1 MKAWKIS
8 GLIVLI
14 IWIVVAALIWFRN
27 VDGAGVAQTV
37 QLKEITLLIL
47 LIFAIP
53 VIIGYIVWFVILKR
67 KQQHKKDSQIKRIL
81 LNLGINKP

>member
-37 QLKEITLLIL
+37 QLKEITLLIW

-67 KQQHKKDSQIKRIL
+67 T
-81 LNLGINKP
+81 

>member
-27 VDGAGVAQTV
+27 VNGAGVAQTV
-37 QLKEITLLIL
+37 QLKEITLLIW

-67 KQQHKKDSQIKRIL
+67 K
-81 LNLGINKP
+81 

>member
-37 QLKEITLLIL
+37 QLKEITLLIW

-53 VIIGYIVWFVILKR
+53 VIIGYIVRFVILKR
-67 KQQHKKDSQIKRIL
+67 K
-81 LNLGINKP
+81 

>member
-14 IWIVVAALIWFRN
+14 IWIVVAALIWFRI

-37 QLKEITLLIL
+37 QLKEITLLIW

-67 KQQHKKDSQIKRIL
+67 K
-81 LNLGINKP
+81 

>member
-8 GLIVLI
+8 GLTVLI

-37 QLKEITLLIL
+37 QLKEITLLIW

-67 KQQHKKDSQIKRIL
+67 K
-81 LNLGINKP
+81 

>member
-37 QLKEITLLIL
+37 QLKEITLLIW

-53 VIIGYIVWFVILKR
+53 VTIGDIVWFVILKR
-67 KQQHKKDSQIKRIL
+67 K
-81 LNLGINKP
+81 

>member
-37 QLKEITLLIL
+37 QLKEITLLIW
-47 LIFAIP
+47 LIFVIP

-67 KQQHKKDSQIKRIL
+67 K
-81 LNLGINKP
+81 

>member
-37 QLKEITLLIL
+37 QLKEITLLIW

>member
-14 IWIVVAALIWFRN
+14 IWIVVAALIWFKN

-37 QLKEITLLIL
+37 QLKEITLLIW

-67 KQQHKKDSQIKRIL
+67 K
-81 LNLGINKP
+81 

>member
-8 GLIVLI
+8 GLVVLI

-37 QLKEITLLIL
+37 QLKEITLLIW

-67 KQQHKKDSQIKRIL
+67 K
-81 LNLGINKP
+81 

>member
-37 QLKEITLLIL
+37 QLKEITLLIW

-53 VIIGYIVWFVILKR
+53 VIIGYIVWFVILRENSNTR
-67 KQQHKKDSQIKRIL
+67 KTHKLKESY
-81 LNLGINKP
+81 

>member
-37 QLKEITLLIL
+37 QLKEITLLIG

-53 VIIGYIVWFVILKR
+53 GIIGYIVWFVILKR
-67 KQQHKKDSQIKRIL
+67 K
-81 LNLGINKP
+81 

>member
-37 QLKEITLLIL
+37 QLKEITLLIW

-53 VIIGYIVWFVILKR
+53 VSIAYIVWFVILKR
-67 KQQHKKDSQIKRIL
+67 K
-81 LNLGINKP
+81 

>member
-37 QLKEITLLIL
+37 QLKEITLLIW

-53 VIIGYIVWFVILKR
+53 VMIGYIVWFVILKR
-67 KQQHKKDSQIKRIL
+67 K
-81 LNLGINKP
+81 

>member
-14 IWIVVAALIWFRN
+14 IWIVVAALICFRN

-37 QLKEITLLIL
+37 QLKEITLLIW

-67 KQQHKKDSQIKRIL
+67 K
-81 LNLGINKP
+81 

>member
-1 MKAWKIS
+1 MKVWKIS

-37 QLKEITLLIL
+37 QLKEITLLIW

-67 KQQHKKDSQIKRIL
+67 K
-81 LNLGINKP
+81 

>member
-37 QLKEITLLIL
+37 QLKEITLLIW

-53 VIIGYIVWFVILKR
+53 VIIGYIVWFVISK
-67 KQQHKKDSQIKRIL
+67 IK
-81 LNLGINKP
+81 

>member
-37 QLKEITLLIL
+37 QLKEITLLIW

-53 VIIGYIVWFVILKR
+53 VIIGYIVWFVILK
-67 KQQHKKDSQIKRIL
+67 IK
-81 LNLGINKP
+81 

>member
-37 QLKEITLLIL
+37 QLKEITLLIW
-47 LIFAIP
+47 LILAIP

-67 KQQHKKDSQIKRIL
+67 K
-81 LNLGINKP
+81 

>member
-37 QLKEITLLIL
+37 ELKEITLLIW

-67 KQQHKKDSQIKRIL
+67 K
-81 LNLGINKP
+81 

>member
-37 QLKEITLLIL
+37 QLKEITLLIW
-47 LIFAIP
+47 LIFEIP

-67 KQQHKKDSQIKRIL
+67 K
-81 LNLGINKP
+81 

>member
-37 QLKEITLLIL
+37 QLKEITLLIW

-53 VIIGYIVWFVILKR
+53 VTIGHIVWFVILKR
-67 KQQHKKDSQIKRIL
+67 K
-81 LNLGINKP
+81 

>member
-27 VDGAGVAQTV
+27 VDGAGVGQTV
-37 QLKEITLLIL
+37 QLKEITLLIW

-67 KQQHKKDSQIKRIL
+67 K
-81 LNLGINKP
+81 

>member
-37 QLKEITLLIL
+37 QLKELTLLIW

-67 KQQHKKDSQIKRIL
+67 K
-81 LNLGINKP
+81 

>member
-37 QLKEITLLIL
+37 QLKEITLLIW

-67 KQQHKKDSQIKRIL
+67 K
-81 LNLGINKP
+81 

>member
-37 QLKEITLLIL
+37 QLKEITLLIW

-53 VIIGYIVWFVILKR
+53 VIIGYIVWFFILKR
-67 KQQHKKDSQIKRIL
+67 K
-81 LNLGINKP
+81 

>member
-27 VDGAGVAQTV
+27 VDGAGAAQTV
-37 QLKEITLLIL
+37 QLKEITLLIW

-67 KQQHKKDSQIKRIL
+67 K
-81 LNLGINKP
+81 

>member
-1 MKAWKIS
+1 M
-8 GLIVLI
+8 I

-37 QLKEITLLIL
+37 QLKEITLLIW

-67 KQQHKKDSQIKRIL
+67 K
-81 LNLGINKP
+81 